1 MRIFILLSTFIICFN
16 LNARKL
22 ASLDDFI
29 KIKEENDQIK
39 YLYSYYDSN
48 YLNYSTFLSFYP
60 YLKNSKR
67 DRVLFYWHYKHV
79 NNMWGKVMPNS
90 QLEIDYSKMMELSKS
105 SENQIERSVAIFSR
119 TIFKYSQKQ
128 ISEQNIYYNYL
139 QCYHLIKSNGILS
152 YKIYGIDI
160 ITSEIGRN
168 FYDVGDYDNALE
180 CLLLADSLTHPRSGY
195 KNMMLNLIESIYAK
209 KKDYKNAAKYAQLNF
224 NINKALEKIQVNLR
238 QYRKYWQCLL
248 GLNLAYYHL
257 MMNDTIKSK
266 SYLNEAITKYVQNY
280 DNKNISDAVGEFD
293 VLQILIRTK
302 QLLGQVSETD
312 TLLKRSLFLKDFLDV
327 DYQRNQFKPIGLYKS
342 LAVYYNYK
350 KDYSRAYHYLNLS
363 NELQEELNAVNDKRK
378 VWQVESRLKAEEFV
392 DKVTN
397 IESENL
403 KNNRI
408 KNIILLIIIIVLLTV
423 VIVFFNIRKKNF
435 LILKQKE
442 ELEKSLN
449 EKELLFREVHHRVK
463 NNLQIVSS
471 LLLREIRKNSNPL
484 FKSLMTD
491 AHARIDSMALV
502 YDNLYQNR
510 EISLINMK
518 SYIKELVINSKII
531 NKRDDL
537 DVEFKSDVD
546 KINLNINTAGSLG
559 LIITELIINIYKHAF
574 IERNKGEVIIKLKL
588 IDNLVK
594 LELIDNGV
602 GFNTI
607 EVNSR
612 NEKSTGLLLINGL
625 VRQLDGKHWFEPK
638 SNGTH
643 FVLEFQLQAT
653 KPILD

>member
-1 MRIFILLSTFIICFN
+1 MFFILIIC
-16 LNARKL
+16 LNSNAQKI

-29 KIKEENDQIK
+29 KLKEPDEQID
-39 YLYSYYDSN
+39 YLESFTDSKFLSYQ
-48 YLNYSTFLSFYP
+48 TFLSFYP
-60 YLKNSKR
+60 IIENSKNE
-67 DRVLFYWHYKHV
+67 RVLFYWHYKHIT
-79 NNMWGKVMPNS
+79 NIWYEYIPFE
-90 QLEIDYSKMMELSKS
+90 QLDYETNKMIELSDK
-105 SENQIERSVAIFSR
+105 IGLSVEKGVALFYQS
-119 TIFKYSQKQ
+119 IFKYSYKL
-128 ISEQNIYYNYL
+128 ISEQNLYYNYL
-139 QCYHLIKSNGILS
+139 QCFHLLKNKDISN
-152 YKIYGIDI
+152 YKRYGIDAM
-160 ITSEIGRN
+160 TTEIGRN
-168 FYDVGDYDNALE
+168 FYDVGDYENALD
-180 CLLLADSLTHPRSGY
+180 CLLLGY
-195 KNMMLNLIESIYAK
+195 YQMLEKSKFKNINLNLIESIYAE
-209 KKDYKNAAKYAQLNF
+209 KKDFLNARKYAQLSLKF
-224 NINKALEKIQVNLR
+224 NKNLENSDSSSIE
-238 QYRKYWQCLL
+238 YHKYWQCLL
-248 GLNLAYYHL
+248 GFNLAYYNL
-257 MMNDTIKSK
+257 MLGDTIKCRVN
-266 SYLNEAITKYVQNY
+266 LNEAFNKYIPNLDYKNY
-280 DNKNISDAVGEFD
+280 VKVTAEFD
-293 VLQILIRTK
+293 VLQKLVRNK
-302 QLLGQVSETD
+302 QLLGEISETGKY
-312 TLLKRSLFLKDFLDV
+312 LKRALFLKDLLDI
-327 DYQRNQFKPIGLYKS
+327 DYQRDRFRPIELYKRLS
-342 LAVYYNYK
+342 IYYNFNKEYDKAYK
-350 KDYSRAYHYLNLS
+350 YLILS
-363 NELQEELNAVNDKRK
+363 NELQDSLNLVNDKRK
-378 VWQVESRLKAEEFV
+378 IWQVESRLKAEEFE
-392 DKVTN
+392 DAVTK
-397 IESENL
+397 IESDNL
-403 KNNRI
+403 NQNKI
-408 KNIILLIIIIVLLTV
+408 KNTVLFIIVLVLLV
-423 VIVFFNIRKKNF
+423 LVLVFFNIRKKN
-435 LILKQKE
+435 IVIVKQKD
-442 ELEKSLN
+442 ELEKSLK

-484 FKSLMTD
+484 FKSLMSD

-510 EISLINMK
+510 EISSINMK

-537 DVEFKSDVD
+537 DVEIRSEID